1 MFLIIIVLF
10 CFFFQAEDGIR
21 DIGVTGVQTCALP
34 IYVHPAVADDPPARD
49 PAEAEP
55 AARRD
60 PRQAAGRRRRLD
72 RPRQHPAGAHPDAAR
87 GGSGRGARA
96 HLVPAGQVAML
107 LRHRLRQPRGADRQ
121 RSGRRGR
128 AGVDQRRLAGLRLG
142 AEPHRGDRAAGQPAV
157 HRVLHRLVPDPAG
170 RGRRARQARPG
181 DAPAVRG
188 ARRDRLD
195 RAAGR
200 QRRRAGW
207 RGRRAA
213 PAVTEPSSRFTYA
226 SSGVDIDAG
235 ERAVDLMRAAV
246 ARTNRPEVV
255 GGLGGFAGLF
265 ALDVAKYRRPLLASS
280 TDGVGTKI
288 ALARALDRHDTVGI
302 DLVAMVV
309 DDLVACGAEPLF
321 LQDYVACGRVVPE
334 RIAAIVTGIAAGCTL
349 AGAALVG
356 GETAEHGDLMGADDY
371 DLAAT
376 AVGVVEADAVLGPE
390 RVRDGDAVVAM
401 ASSGFHSNGYSLV
414 RRVVAA
420 AGLDLT
426 ATPEGLDRP
435 LGQVLLDRKSTRLNS
450 SHANISYAVFCLKKK
465 T

>member
-1 MFLIIIVLF
+1 MS
-10 CFFFQAEDGIR
+10 E
-21 DIGVTGVQTCALP
+21 
-34 IYVHPAVADDPPARD
+34 
-49 PAEAEP
+49 
-55 AARRD
+55 
-60 PRQAAGRRRRLD
+60 
-72 RPRQHPAGAHPDAAR
+72 
-87 GGSGRGARA
+87 S
-96 HLVPAGQVAML
+96 
-107 LRHRLRQPRGADRQ
+107 
-121 RSGRRGR
+121 
-128 AGVDQRRLAGLRLG
+128 
-142 AEPHRGDRAAGQPAV
+142 
-157 HRVLHRLVPDPAG
+157 
-170 RGRRARQARPG
+170 
-181 DAPAVRG
+181 
-188 ARRDRLD
+188 
-195 RAAGR
+195 
-200 QRRRAGW
+200 
-207 RGRRAA
+207 
-213 PAVTEPSSRFTYA
+213 FTYA
-226 SSGVDIDAG
+226 ASGVDIDAG
-235 ERAVDLMRAAV
+235 ERAVTLMRAAV
-246 ARTNRPEVV
+246 ERTNRPEVV

-288 ALARALDRHDTVGI
+288 ALARALDRHDSVGI

-426 ATPEGLDRP
+426 AAPAGLDRP
-435 LGQVLLDRKSTRLNS
+435 LGDVLLEPTRIYALDCLALVERFGVEGVHAFAHITGGGLAGNTARVVPEGLEAVLDRSTWELPAAVRLLEEHGVPRPESERAFNCGVGMV
-450 SHANISYAVFCLKKK
+450 AAVAPDVADAVVATLVQRGVPAWVAG
-465 T
+465 TVRGRDGDAPAARLENTYR